1 MADAITVLAPAK
13 LNLALSVGG
22 PDPDGMHPIC
32 TWMVTVSL
40 YDELEVTS
48 LEADRFSR
56 YAILWH
62 AEAKRCSESRDST
75 GKRTAAISAD
85 LRKRSKVAK
94 YETCNAP
101 KKRA

>member
-62 AEAKRCSESRDST
+62 AEAKRCSEIDWPMTRDLAV
-75 GKRTAAISAD
+75 RAHLALEQHLVAACPS
-85 LRKRSKVAK
+85 S
-94 YETCNAP
+94 
-101 KKRA
+101 